1 MKFWV
6 FGLAFLIP
14 SVVDV
19 GLSLIDTFS
28 FIDEFQ
34 PSCNLTSDK
43 IKQSNLIV
51 SSKVESTLEDVL
63 HLLSTSTFAWSLAM
77 TVVFFLL
84 FLVGCCSHIRSRIML
99 KVLLEVSIL
108 VSLFGPVINIKLL
121 LMDCLT
127 GYFTISLSLF
137 LYSVAVIV
145 TALTTELRFRTFRLS
160 YICPIITFIFLTLS
174 KAVQIIAST
183 SSFAV
188 YFLMSSNHKATTYTF
203 LVFVLVQLGSMWIN
217 NIINRSKFYY
227 FFFRKANPMHHCCSC
242 SVWSH
247 LPKGIVCVRV
257 IDIAASL
264 LNILSCI
271 VLIAM
276 TSLYVERERN
286 LFFIALFS
294 LCVSVLVSLYQL
306 PWKHCC
312 ISQDDDD
319 DYDEEEESL
328 ITGYD

>member
-43 IKQSNLIV
+43 IKQSNFIV
-51 SSKVESTLEDVL
+51 SSKVESTLENVL
-63 HLLSTSTFAWSLAM
+63 HILSASTFAWSLAM
-77 TVVFFLL
+77 TVVFSLL
-84 FLVGCCSHIRSRIML
+84 FIVGCCSRIKSRTML

-108 VSLFGPVINIKLL
+108 VSLFGPVTNIKLL

-127 GYFTISLSLF
+127 GYFTIFLSLF

-145 TALTTELRFRTFRLS
+145 TALTTELGFRTFRLS
-160 YICPIITFIFLTLS
+160 YICPVVTFIFLTLS

-183 SSFAV
+183 SSFAL
-188 YFLMSSNHKATTYTF
+188 YFLMSSNHRATTYAF
-203 LVFVLVQLGSMWIN
+203 LFFVLVQLGSMWIN

-227 FFFRKANPMHHCCSC
+227 FFFRKVNPMHHCFSC
-242 SVWSH
+242 SVWAH
-247 LPKGIVCVRV
+247 LSKGILCIRV
-257 IDIAASL
+257 IDITASL

-271 VLIAM
+271 VLIALV
-276 TSLYVERERN
+276 SLHAERDRN

-312 ISQDDDD
+312 ISQDDED
-319 DYDEEEESL
+319 DYDGEKDSL